1 MGLKLVPSYTL
12 ICNVDLSNHSS
23 PANGAVGADV
33 DAEFSNNFTR
43 FSFSPSPKPEYDFQN
58 NCNVV
63 VLSTVPS
70 VIVTIAVPSVLLIT
84 YAIYL
89 YL

>member
-1 MGLKLVPSYTL
+1 
-12 ICNVDLSNHSS
+12 
-23 PANGAVGADV
+23 
-33 DAEFSNNFTR
+33 
-43 FSFSPSPKPEYDFQN
+43 
-58 NCNVV
+58 V

-70 VIVTIAVPSVLLIT
+70 VIVVSAVPLVLLIT

>member
-1 MGLKLVPSYTL
+1 MV
-12 ICNVDLSNHSS
+12 VSNQSS

-43 FSFSPSPKPEYDFQN
+43 FSLSPSPKPEYDFPN
-58 NCNVV
+58 NCKDV

-70 VIVTIAVPSVLLIT
+70 VIVVIAVPLVLLIT
-84 YAIYL
+84 YAIYQ

>member
-1 MGLKLVPSYTL
+1 MDV
-12 ICNVDLSNHSS
+12 SNQSS
-23 PANGAVGADV
+23 PSKGALGADV
-33 DAEFSNNFTR
+33 DAEFSNSFTR
-43 FSFSPSPKPEYDFQN
+43 FSFNPSPKPEKDLPN
-58 NCNVV
+58 NSNDV

-70 VIVTIAVPSVLLIT
+70 VIVVIASPLVLLIT